1 MQSKVTIGKKGE
13 EEAVR
18 YLKKRGYRII
28 ERNFRCKLGEIDI
41 IAIDKNY
48 LVFIEVKKRDSS
60 SFGNPLESVDEKK
73 QKQIEKVA
81 LSFLRYKGLSD
92 VDCRFDVVSIT
103 LDKIE
108 LIKDAFQI

>member
-1 MQSKVTIGKKGE
+1 MQSKVTVGKKGE
-13 EEAVR
+13 ESAVR

-41 IAIDKNY
+41 IAMDKNY
-48 LVFIEVKKRDSS
+48 LVFIEVKKKESPI
-60 SFGNPLESVDEKK
+60 FGNPVEAVDEKK
-73 QKQIEKVA
+73 QKQMEKVA
-81 LSFLRYKGLSD
+81 LSFLKYKGLRD